1 MAGANFPNDN
11 LVSVDP
17 SILSCW
23 GEKVKEGFDCILML
37 KHSKG
42 KVTTVLKC
50 SKLVASPDARKS
62 VPQPAVSPTQVE
74 VAKGKKKRRKM
85 NKKKLE
91 SLMSYQERL
100 VREKGLP
107 PSRLMLQHA
116 ADVQPLHA
124 SKEFQ
129 CDQCEFSSTSKRGLS
144 KHKSCKHKKSE
155 EPETLRETEQ
165 NQSLNLSQASEERE
179 ELFPVNADTEVV
191 DAEEVERMGKT
202 MEETNKCIFCGF
214 EAPVAWVDPSKG
226 NNLSGNDIWDH
237 VWANHPD
244 ESEWFA

>member
-1 MAGANFPNDN
+1 MNFEN
-11 LVSVDP
+11 
-17 SILSCW
+17 
-23 GEKVKEGFDCILML
+23 
-37 KHSKG
+37 
-42 KVTTVLKC
+42 
-50 SKLVASPDARKS
+50 
-62 VPQPAVSPTQVE
+62 
-74 VAKGKKKRRKM
+74 
-85 NKKKLE
+85 
-91 SLMSYQERL
+91 
-100 VREKGLP
+100 
-107 PSRLMLQHA
+107 
-116 ADVQPLHA
+116 
-124 SKEFQ
+124 
-129 CDQCEFSSTSKRGLS
+129 FSWVICN
-144 KHKSCKHKKSE
+144 CKHKKSE
-155 EPETLRETEQ
+155 KPETLRETEQ

>member
-1 MAGANFPNDN
+1 MAGANFLDHN

-23 GEKVKEGFDCILML
+23 EEKVKEGFDCTLLL

-42 KVTTVLKC
+42 KVTTILKC
-50 SKLVASPDARKS
+50 SKLVASSDARNS
-62 VPQPAVSPTQVE
+62 VPQPAVSPTQAE
-74 VAKGKKKRRKM
+74 VAKRKKKRRKM
-85 NKKKLE
+85 SKKKLE
-91 SLMSYQERL
+91 SLLSYQERL
-100 VREKGLP
+100 AREKGLP

-116 ADVQPLHA
+116 AVVPPLPA

-155 EPETLRETEQ
+155 EPEILREVEQ
-165 NQSLNLSQASEERE
+165 NQSLNFSQTSEVRE
-179 ELFPVNADTEVV
+179 ELFSVNADMEVV

-214 EAPVAWVDPSKG
+214 EAPVAWVHPSKG

-237 VWANHPD
+237 VWDNHPD
-244 ESEWFA
+244 ESEWLA

>member
-1 MAGANFPNDN
+1 MAGANFLDHN

-23 GEKVKEGFDCILML
+23 EEKVKEGFDCTLLL

-42 KVTTVLKC
+42 KVTTILKC
-50 SKLVASPDARKS
+50 SKLVASSDARSS
-62 VPQPAVSPTQVE
+62 VPQPAVSPTQAE
-74 VAKGKKKRRKM
+74 VAKRKKKRRKM
-85 NKKKLE
+85 SKKKLE
-91 SLMSYQERL
+91 SLLSYQERL
-100 VREKGLP
+100 ARGKGLP

-116 ADVQPLHA
+116 AVVPPLPA

-179 ELFPVNADTEVV
+179 ELFPVNADTAVV
-191 DAEEVERMGKT
+191 GDLSPPFVPQHKCPSYLCSKFRCPKETAKQERHWQEMQEFLDRQGYDT
-202 MEETNKCIFCGF
+202 
-214 EAPVAWVDPSKG
+214 S
-226 NNLSGNDIWDH
+226 SYRR
-237 VWANHPD
+237 
-244 ESEWFA
+244 SEDSL

>member
-1 MAGANFPNDN
+1 MAGANFPGDN
-11 LVSVDP
+11 LVFVDP

-62 VPQPAVSPTQVE
+62 APQPAVSPTQVE
-74 VAKGKKKRRKM
+74 VAKGMKKRRKM

-91 SLMSYQERL
+91 SLLSYQERL

-116 ADVQPLHA
+116 AVVPPL
-124 SKEFQ
+124 
-129 CDQCEFSSTSKRGLS
+129 
-144 KHKSCKHKKSE
+144 
-155 EPETLRETEQ
+155 PI
-165 NQSLNLSQASEERE
+165 
-179 ELFPVNADTEVV
+179 PVTIVSMAG
-191 DAEEVERMGKT
+191 R
-202 MEETNKCIFCGF
+202 
-214 EAPVAWVDPSKG
+214 
-226 NNLSGNDIWDH
+226 
-237 VWANHPD
+237 
-244 ESEWFA
+244 

>member
-1 MAGANFPNDN
+1 MAGANFPGDN

-23 GEKVKEGFDCILML
+23 GEKVKEGFDCILLL

-50 SKLVASPDARKS
+50 SKLVASPDPRKS

-74 VAKGKKKRRKM
+74 VAKGMKKRRKM

-91 SLMSYQERL
+91 SLLSYQERL

-144 KHKSCKHKKSE
+144 KHKSCKHKESE
-155 EPETLRETEQ
+155 EPETLRETKQ
-165 NQSLNLSQASEERE
+165 NQSLNFSQASEERE

>member
-1 MAGANFPNDN
+1 
-11 LVSVDP
+11 
-17 SILSCW
+17 
-23 GEKVKEGFDCILML
+23 
-37 KHSKG
+37 
-42 KVTTVLKC
+42 
-50 SKLVASPDARKS
+50 
-62 VPQPAVSPTQVE
+62 
-74 VAKGKKKRRKM
+74 M

-91 SLMSYQERL
+91 SLLSYQERL

-179 ELFPVNADTEVV
+179 ELFPVNADTAVV
-191 DAEEVERMGKT
+191 GDLSPPFVPQHKCPSYLCSKFRCPKETEEQKRHWQQMQEFLDRQGYDT
-202 MEETNKCIFCGF
+202 
-214 EAPVAWVDPSKG
+214 
-226 NNLSGNDIWDH
+226 SGYRR
-237 VWANHPD
+237 
-244 ESEWFA
+244 SEDSL

>member
-1 MAGANFPNDN
+1 MAGANFPGDN

-23 GEKVKEGFDCILML
+23 GEKVKEGFDCILLL

-42 KVTTVLKC
+42 RVTTVLKC
-50 SKLVASPDARKS
+50 SKWVASPDARKS

-74 VAKGKKKRRKM
+74 VAKGMKKRRKM

-91 SLMSYQERL
+91 SLLSYQERL

-107 PSRLMLQHA
+107 PSRLMLEHA
-116 ADVQPLHA
+116 AAVPPLPA

-165 NQSLNLSQASEERE
+165 NQSLNHSQASEERE
-179 ELFPVNADTEVV
+179 ELLPVNADTAVV
-191 DAEEVERMGKT
+191 GDLSPPFVPKHKCPSYLCSKFRCPK
-202 MEETNKCIFCGF
+202 ETEKQKKHWQEMQEFLARQGYRR
-214 EAPVAWVDPSKG
+214 
-226 NNLSGNDIWDH
+226 
-237 VWANHPD
+237 
-244 ESEWFA
+244 SEDSL